1 MIRLRGVCKSYEAL
15 RMRAVAALA
24 DVDLDVDRG
33 EFVVITGRSA
43 AGKTTLLS
51 LVAGLARPTSGLV
64 EMDGTELWSLSDR
77 RRSELRNAT
86 MGFVFQ
92 FPSLLPSLSVL
103 QNVLL
108 PLSLGPTDA
117 TDTPSRALDLLEM
130 VGLGGKAA
138 SSPRQLS
145 AGQQQRVVIARSL
158 INRPR
163 LLLADEPTSNLDEQT
178 ETEIMDLLRR
188 IHEGSDLTVL
198 LVTHTRQL
206 VRYGTRHLT
215 MAAGRLSEGPS
226 DGADGREARGATAPR
241 GQRPQPPVGTTPQVG
256 DDRGPL
262 RRKLPRV

>member
-1 MIRLRGVCKSYEAL
+1 MHG
-15 RMRAVAALA
+15 
-24 DVDLDVDRG
+24 
-33 EFVVITGRSA
+33 FRS
-43 AGKTTLLS
+43 
-51 LVAGLARPTSGLV
+51 
-64 EMDGTELWSLSDR
+64 
-77 RRSELRNAT
+77 
-86 MGFVFQ
+86 
-92 FPSLLPSLSVL
+92 PSLLPSLSVL

-198 LVTHTRQL
+198 TRDAHEAARAL
-206 VRYGTRHLT
+206 RHQ
-215 MAAGRLSEGPS
+215 AP
-226 DGADGREARGATAPR
+226 DDGRRTAERGTVR
-241 GQRPQPPVGTTPQVG
+241 RRRRP
-256 DDRGPL
+256 
-262 RRKLPRV
+262 